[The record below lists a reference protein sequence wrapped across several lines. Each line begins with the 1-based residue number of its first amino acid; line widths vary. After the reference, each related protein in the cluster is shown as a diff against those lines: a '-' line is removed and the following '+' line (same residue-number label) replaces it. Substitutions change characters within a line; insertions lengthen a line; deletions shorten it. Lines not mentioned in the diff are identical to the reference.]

1 MWREDYSFPLVP
13 DTLKRVFTS
22 GYNGM
27 VTETI
32 IYLSYDETDIASLL
46 HALIKTVIP
55 SSLYVG

>member
-1 MWREDYSFPLVP
+1 
-13 DTLKRVFTS
+13 
-22 GYNGM
+22 M

-46 HALIKTVIP
+46 HAFIKTVIP